1 MIIKKTLL
9 VSMFVLLGCMF
20 SINKASDDADAGD
33 KELMSKLFTVVFKC
47 FKDADWGTCG
57 EMVTTK
63 YDITQAKYKQCTCHM
78 ACAGEELGMINS
90 NGQPEPAKFL
100 EYVNRINNPGIKS
113 QLQHIYDKCQNV
125 KGADKCDLA
134 EQFAMCAFKESPAL
148 KERVITLIE
157 MLMKMKPKSK

>member
-9 VSMFVLLGCMF
+9 VSVFVFFGCMF
-20 SINKASDDADAGD
+20 SINKASDDADKGD

-78 ACAGEELGMINS
+78 ACAGEELGMINKD
-90 NGQPEPAKFL
+90 GQSEPSKFL
-100 EYVNRINNPGIKS
+100 EYVNRINNSSIKS

-125 KGADKCDLA
+125 KGVEKCDLA
-134 EQFAMCAFKESPAL
+134 EQFAICAFKESPTL
-148 KERVITLIE
+148 KDRVTTLIE
-157 MLMKMKPKSK
+157 MLVKMKPKSK

>member
-9 VSMFVLLGCMF
+9 VSGFVLFGCMF
-20 SINKASDDADAGD
+20 SINKAADDADAKD
-33 KELMSKLFTVVFKC
+33 KELMSKLITVAFKC

-57 EMVTTK
+57 EMITTK

-78 ACAGEELGMINS
+78 ACAGEDLGLINS

-100 EYVNRINNPGIKS
+100 EYVKRINNSVIKS

-125 KGADKCDLA
+125 KGTEKCDLA
-134 EQFAMCAFKESPAL
+134 EQFAICAFKESPEM
-148 KERVITLIE
+148 KERVTKLIE
-157 MLMKMKPKSK
+157 MLVKMKPKSK